1 MKLNNGLAIG
11 QHKGAYQMSSKDGGF
26 VVRKYYPSTFNLF
39 GVKQEDTKQFNVDVL
54 IQTHHKKLLK
64 KETYASPA
72 ILLIVKTKLPE
83 LYSNQLPQNRFSL

>member
-1 MKLNNGLAIG
+1 
-11 QHKGAYQMSSKDGGF
+11 MSSKDGGF

-83 LYSNQLPQNRFSL
+83 LYSNKLPQNRLNL